1 MARHLI
7 LACAL
12 VLSPGTPGLVAKDP
26 LPAAQTRSGYFVA
39 PTSIDVNQVL
49 APPPAP
55 GSLTALADVEAVRM
69 CQAWR
74 SPEQE
79 TWAQDVD
86 KDDPFAS
93 ADVLG
98 PWFKASNLPKCA
110 QLLREAGDDAN
121 TICWKAKAMFNRPRP
136 YQVDERIKPCVPRQ
150 SNSSYPSGHSL
161 NVFTRALVLGEVFPG
176 QRAALLDR
184 AHRAAW
190 GRILGGVH
198 FPTDDVAGRLL
209 AEAIFLR
216 MKESPE
222 FQTAVLACRNEAEG
236 FSR

>member
-7 LACAL
+7 LACAATLCL
-12 VLSPGTPGLVAKDP
+12 VLSAQDPAPAK
-26 LPAAQTRSGYFVA
+26 SGHFLA
-39 PTSIDVNQVL
+39 PTAIDVKQVL
-49 APPPAP
+49 APPPAL
-55 GSLTALADVEAVRM
+55 GSLASLADVEAVRM
-69 CQAWR
+69 SQAWR
-74 SPEQE
+74 SPEQVV
-79 TWAQDVD
+79 WAQNVD
-86 KDDPFAS
+86 KDEPFAF

-98 PWFKASNLPKCA
+98 PWFTAESLPRCA
-110 QLLREAGDDAN
+110 KLLREAGDDAN
-121 TICWKAKAMFNRPRP
+121 TICWKAKAMFSRPRP
-136 YQVDERIKPCVPRQ
+136 YQVDERIQPCVPRQ

-209 AEAIFLR
+209 AEAIFQR

-222 FQTAVLACRNEAEG
+222 FQAEVLACRKESEG
-236 FSR
+236 FTSSK